1 MHKYRVF
8 ISYSHEDMEI
18 VEKIVEILKGND
30 LDVLWDKDFAMG
42 IGFNTQIKNF
52 ISSAHVFVPVLT
64 KVSSKRGWVHQ
75 EIGYATALNVP
86 VLPIMLD
93 EVPGEMLSQLLAV
106 EWADDV
112 EVMKKR
118 LSHETFSNLVNHTQ
132 RNTTPFY
139 ECAEHHEERTI
150 TLVKYASEI
159 TELNKWGHF
168 RQIAALSSFHIPNK
182 PITNEAWEK
191 RDLGFKASPFTKK
204 WLLYERQIMEEH
216 ARKEGCSLIINPT
229 LGFGHLEAKEAKIRE
244 LIDFLKSMPDEKVY
258 VAIDPELEE
267 RNLTMVGDWFAAE
280 SVSVSLEGSN
290 HSIFTR
296 HAPTVRNKIDL
307 FEQQFNHLNKDFDGD
322 STRLMAIEKLEE
334 IISNDS

>member
-1 MHKYRVF
+1 VHRYRVF
-8 ISYSHEDMEI
+8 ISYSHKDIEI

-42 IGFNTQIKNF
+42 MGFNTQIKNF

-64 KVSSKRGWVHQ
+64 KDSSIKGWVHQ

-106 EWADDV
+106 QWTDDV

-118 LSHETFSNLVNHTQ
+118 LSNETFGNLVNHTK
-132 RNTTPFY
+132 RNSTPFY
-139 ECAEHHEERTI
+139 ECAEHHEERTMM
-150 TLVKYASEI
+150 LVKYASEI
-159 TELNKWGHF
+159 TDLNKWGHF
-168 RQIAALSSFHIPNK
+168 RQIAALGSFHIPPK
-182 PITNEAWEK
+182 PINNEAWDK
-191 RDLGFKASPFTKK
+191 RDLEFKASAFTKK

-216 ARKEGCSLIINPT
+216 ARIAGCSIIINPT
-229 LGFGHLEAKEAKIRE
+229 LKSKYPESKKAKIQE
-244 LIDFLKSMPDEKVY
+244 LVDFLKSMPDEKVN
-258 VAIDPELEE
+258 VAIDKKLEE
-267 RNLTMVGDWFAAE
+267 RNLTIVGDWFAAE

-307 FEQQFNHLNKDFDGD
+307 FEQQFNNLNEDFDGD
-322 STRLMAIEKLEE
+322 STRLMAIETLEDILE
-334 IISNDS
+334 K